1 MSSDAALPRSLAVT
15 AVLYKGKNTPGDY
28 KWMVKQPQYAK
39 TIFIVMENFIDML
52 GDDQGAGGGT
62 ACLRPYTFRGT
73 GEDES
78 KVRAVGIPSGWSTET
93 QGFRQLDLYYSKM
106 AIDLAVERLVLI
118 IQNNPTIDTI
128 VYSRDPDNSRLVGTN
143 IFKDSIGKDVVDYIS
158 TLLHSV
164 PERLGK
170 SKFTHERITCL
181 ELRLYMYALAVHD
194 AAKLRAENV
203 RLKSKLSG
211 SSSKTPGSGSITRF
225 GQGSLLRLPRSNN
238 PPAPPSSSSS
248 SSSKPLPLHVV
259 GSSGPVSKSIFKK
272 QPWLK

>member
-1 MSSDAALPRSLAVT
+1 MSTVR
-15 AVLYKGKNTPGDY
+15 
-28 KWMVKQPQYAK
+28 
-39 TIFIVMENFIDML
+39 
-52 GDDQGAGGGT
+52 
-62 ACLRPYTFRGT
+62 
-73 GEDES
+73 EDEQKAVS
-78 KVRAVGIPSGWSTET
+78 NACAVAGSRAFHEWPRRSCQSGKSRVRAVGIPSGWSTET

-170 SKFTHERITCL
+170 SKFTHERITGL
-181 ELRLYMYALAVHD
+181 ELRLYMYALVVHD

-203 RLKSKLSG
+203 RLNRNYG
-211 SSSKTPGSGSITRF
+211 HI
-225 GQGSLLRLPRSNN
+225 
-238 PPAPPSSSSS
+238 
-248 SSSKPLPLHVV
+248 
-259 GSSGPVSKSIFKK
+259 
-272 QPWLK
+272 